1 MKRKAFGV
9 FLAVLASGWAFG
21 FGCTPLQEGLQSGL
35 SDGISAAL
43 AALIEAPV
51 NEVIDRAF

>member
-1 MKRKAFGV
+1 MNRKAFGV
-9 FLAVLASGWAFG
+9 ILAALASSWAFG
-21 FGCTPLQEGLQSGL
+21 VGCTPLQEGLQSGL

-43 AALIEAPV
+43 AALIQAPV